1 MISAEALMQIS
12 EKNTT
17 NAIFSVYFF
26 CRYVSVRAYMFDLSR
41 VLRPS
46 GRRGPFRG
54 GKERVARLRQVKV
67 FGVQYFFTR
76 GTFSAAVR
84 VLPAGPWPRR
94 CVGAG
99 ICGRGACYKH

>member
-1 MISAEALMQIS
+1 MIGAEALMQIS

-26 CRYVSVRAYMFDLSR
+26 CRCVSVRAYVFDLSH

-46 GRRGPFRG
+46 GRRRPFRG

-84 VLPAGPWPRR
+84 V
-94 CVGAG
+94 
-99 ICGRGACYKH
+99 